1 MCVGCREE
9 TYKVLRGGPKMTSS
23 RSHSN
28 LERLIS
34 VIHRGTHGS
43 KRLSDL
49 TKVTAGERQKI

>member
-1 MCVGCREE
+1 M
-9 TYKVLRGGPKMTSS
+9 LWGGPKMTSS
-23 RSHSN
+23 HSHSN